1 MANSVSNFFHNAS
14 LRAQGRDPTEQAMK
28 IKQMQALLESE
39 KGRKLVLDS
48 QAAMNEARTGALNRG
63 EGYYGGGKKAQ
74 EQPTMFDDMAEYTK
88 NRKTLDAWYDEKVG
102 EKDELSPSDQA
113 KYNAALEKLEPER
126 TQQAHGPNVPGMPDV
141 SRQYFNQQKCKAPP
155 AREMETSKS
164 AAEYFTPEDDSFVGP
179 PAPSGSPA
187 ELLYEAPRTYEQ
199 MGIENVDEMAT
210 LQEMQ
215 EALPDRDMKAEYEA
229 DPELMQ
235 KLIQLWREKKLTKQN
250 LHKAF
255 SVIQQR
261 AREAL
266 S

>member
-126 TQQAHGPNVPGMPDV
+126 TQQAHGPNVPGMPEV
-141 SRQYFNQQKCKAPP
+141 SRQYFEQQKGQKKDGFVGPP
-155 AREMETSKS
+155 APKAS
-164 AAEYFTPEDDSFVGP
+164 EYFTPDDSFVGP
-179 PAPSGSPA
+179 PAPSDSPA

-199 MGIENVDEMAT
+199 MGIENVDDMAT